1 MEQAIAS
8 YNAGEPQAALWR
20 KYCVSN
26 EPEEYLSKVSFK
38 ETRAYLVRV
47 LASRNAYQEL
57 WFDRV
62 AAAEKR

>member
-1 MEQAIAS
+1 MKRTGTVEQAVAA

-38 ETRAYLVRV
+38 ETRAYLSRV
-47 LASRNAYQEL
+47 LTSRNAYAEL
-57 WFDRV
+57 AR
-62 AAAEKR
+62 